1 LKNGNYIDKNYFKS
15 IPYEGRV
22 KNNKYI
28 KGVNDIID
36 NYGKKFNKNY
46 IEDPGISLIAD
57 CKIKIRNGKDTFE
70 SYEYRYNGNDNRLNN
85 KALGAKVAES
95 INIHG
100 SSNIL
105 CSYYDNKTY
114 LSLEKISENFIQK
127 RISCQFKSSRGEIV
141 KYITDDE
148 IYDINCLAKRGFLE
162 KMFPLKING
171 KFSGIATLDDK
182 HLIDIENSLNF
193 IRYTNSRSLKVC
205 NVNNRKRSELSCK
218 YKQLKIHEN
227 INLDTLTID
236 TLKLFKNMNLDS
248 NILPFT
254 MDITNINNIKMLYK
268 NANSIVD
275 VWNELVKTY
284 INNNKFF

>member
-1 LKNGNYIDKNYFKS
+1 
-15 IPYEGRV
+15 
-22 KNNKYI
+22 
-28 KGVNDIID
+28 
-36 NYGKKFNKNY
+36 
-46 IEDPGISLIAD
+46 
-57 CKIKIRNGKDTFE
+57 
-70 SYEYRYNGNDNRLNN
+70 
-85 KALGAKVAES
+85 
-95 INIHG
+95 
-100 SSNIL
+100 
-105 CSYYDNKTY
+105 
-114 LSLEKISENFIQK
+114 
-127 RISCQFKSSRGEIV
+127 
-141 KYITDDE
+141 
-148 IYDINCLAKRGFLE
+148 
-162 KMFPLKING
+162 MFPLKING